1 MVAVDIMGP
10 KQAYE
15 KFEDEL
21 LKQLPADQPNF
32 IALLEKEGVID
43 GEAKKKMNLPNR
55 SNNKIICTAVILSVI
70 EKSLSDSDEKFNTLL
85 KVMEEYKNGLESLAL
100 KIRNHLDPGSYM
112 YTQVIMN
119 IIIYVH
125 YTYIQVLC
133 IYVVIFKVLLQ
144 I

>member
-55 SNNKIICTAVILSVI
+55 SNDKVICTAVILCVI
-70 EKSLSDSDEKFNTLL
+70 EKSLSDSDEKFNSLL

-100 KIRNHLDPGSYM
+100 KIRNHLDPG
-112 YTQVIMN
+112 T
-119 IIIYVH
+119 
-125 YTYIQVLC
+125 
-133 IYVVIFKVLLQ
+133 
-144 I
+144 